1 MNTPRTITPT
11 GKKRA
16 RRNAIA
22 IVTAMALILAACGGG
37 EENDAAASETA
48 EVPEAQEQTSTT
60 QPTTTTAPTTAAPT
74 TDTTAAPEA
83 PAPDEPTSPI
93 TTVRLSDDEA
103 PRFGAQMGEAN
114 TSELLAFLQD
124 PDDDGEPFYMVN
136 MIRYRDQAQ
145 YSDGRETDLT

>member
-1 MNTPRTITPT
+1 
-11 GKKRA
+11 
-16 RRNAIA
+16 
-22 IVTAMALILAACGGG
+22 MALILAACGGG

-60 QPTTTTAPTTAAPT
+60 QPTTTAAPT

-83 PAPDEPTSPI
+83 PAPDEATTPI

-103 PRFGAQMGEAN
+103 PRFGAQMGETN
-114 TSELLAFLQD
+114 TTELLAFLQD